1 MWVFIDG
8 VPVLGC
14 RFSNQS
20 IRGWSSGHG
29 VQLVDLT
36 AELLVVWLI
45 KLILAMRCITYCQS
59 IKFRYKFRVQ
69 FSAIN
74 QSFFLFCF
82 LWTGECFAT
91 KWARL
96 VLIAAPE
103 DPLLESV
110 RPLDWAVFTVFLYSM
125 SSDQEQVIYNE
136 QGETTGRVQFKI
148 SLNLVAYRITYS

>member
-1 MWVFIDG
+1 
-8 VPVLGC
+8 
-14 RFSNQS
+14 
-20 IRGWSSGHG
+20 
-29 VQLVDLT
+29 
-36 AELLVVWLI
+36 
-45 KLILAMRCITYCQS
+45 MRCITYCQS

-136 QGETTGRVQFKI
+136 QSAKLKKIIKLATIPGFLKPGFSRVRV
-148 SLNLVAYRITYS
+148 SCS